1 MRPGG
6 RRGANNKQQ
15 QQQQQQE
22 QCECFDECWEEDE
35 RVAGNHDLDCFCH
48 TSPPHTALI
57 ADSGICWS
65 PCRLCDQTI
74 ELNLQLPVWPRL
86 AKLIIICISFAKFIM
101 MFATLRRGKLLIR
114 QSFCRETNYSSSA
127 AAAPRCSTAVL
138 HPAQLQPPPRPGWTQ
153 SAVKW
158 GSSSKIKLDIRSAI

>member
-1 MRPGG
+1 MNVG
-6 RRGANNKQQ
+6 RKMKGLLAIMIWTVFATPR
-15 QQQQQQE
+15 
-22 QCECFDECWEEDE
+22 
-35 RVAGNHDLDCFCH
+35 HLT

-127 AAAPRCSTAVL
+127 AAAPRCSAAVL